1 MKKTRFTEA
10 QIVAILKELDAGAPA
25 AELARK
31 HGIHANTIRLWRDKH
46 GGMETSDLA
55 KLRQLQD
62 ENRRKDRIIARMA
75 LEIDAMK
82 ELVEKR
88 LGPSRKQEAVRAL
101 SQRGIS
107 TVRATAALAY
117 FCSRQSATEL
127 YGPPPGENS

>member
-1 MKKTRFTEA
+1 MKKTGFTDA
-10 QIVAILKELDAGAPA
+10 QIIAILKELDAGVPA

-31 HGIHANTIRLWRDKH
+31 HGIHVNTIRLWREKC

-82 ELVEKR
+82 ELVEKNAW
-88 LGPSRKQEAVRAL
+88 GPGRNKK
-101 SQRGIS
+101 
-107 TVRATAALAY
+107 
-117 FCSRQSATEL
+117 
-127 YGPPPGENS
+127 P

>member
-10 QIVAILKELDAGAPA
+10 QIVAILRELDVGIPA

-31 HGIHANTIRLWRDKH
+31 HGIHANTIRLWRDKY
-46 GGMETSDLA
+46 GGDLA

-82 ELVEKR
+82 ELVEKNAW
-88 LGPSRKQEAVRAL
+88 GP
-101 SQRGIS
+101 RGNKK
-107 TVRATAALAY
+107 
-117 FCSRQSATEL
+117 
-127 YGPPPGENS
+127 P